1 MLALTGSI
9 RNRQI
14 LGSIDGRVTE
24 RMSMPRRESR
34 SGAERRREFL
44 KTTFGSSLAA
54 CASSSKLF
62 AQLPDA
68 QPPAAKAPIPE
79 DPEVQRVFDR
89 FAGVGLPEPGVTRQG
104 NFLAVGTSRP
114 DFSKRILRIAED
126 TAAGYVRFFSGL
138 RLPATNGKQRL
149 VVVVLA
155 NAGQYSRFNGQNKA
169 RNEGG
174 HYDIDENWTVTF
186 DHRGR
191 SKSVRA
197 DLERANVVTM
207 IHEIAHQLSFNTG
220 LLSRDADI
228 PMMIS
233 EGLATMAEP
242 SSTSVLPGFSEVN
255 RPRIAVLE
263 QLLRAKRA
271 RWIPLE
277 KLIEND
283 DAFDAPDDGTVQVAY
298 AQSWLFWDSVIRQSR
313 FREKLGPYLDRVNAQ
328 RNPAERLDDFVA
340 SFGSVRAVEAEMSA
354 NLQSLASK

>member
-1 MLALTGSI
+1 MPCRGSMS
-9 RNRQI
+9 
-14 LGSIDGRVTE
+14 GTE
-24 RMSMPRRESR
+24 C
-34 SGAERRREFL
+34 RREFL
-44 KTTFGSSLAA
+44 KLTIGSHLIAA
-54 CASSSKLF
+54 ASGEKLF
-62 AQLPDA
+62 AQRPDM
-68 QPPAAKAPIPE
+68 QAAAVKGPGSP
-79 DPEVQRVFDR
+79 DPEVERVLER
-89 FAGVGLPEPGVTRQG
+89 FEKVGLPEPGVTRQDR
-104 NFLAVGTSRP
+104 FLAVGTARP
-114 DFSKRILRIAED
+114 DFSKRILRMAEE
-126 TAAGYVRFFSGL
+126 TAAGYFRFFSGL
-138 RLPATNGKQRL
+138 RLPATSGKQRL
-149 VVVVLA
+149 FIVVLA

-191 SKSVRA
+191 SKSSRA

-242 SSTSVLPGFSEVN
+242 SGSSALPGFSEVN
-255 RPRIAVLE
+255 RARIAVLE

-277 KLIEND
+277 KLIETD
-283 DAFDAPDDGTVQVAY
+283 EAFDAPDDATVQVAY

-313 FREKLGPYLDRVNAQ
+313 FREKLGPYLDRVNGQ
-328 RNPAERLDDFVA
+328 RNPAKRLDDFVA
-340 SFGSVRAVEAEMSA
+340 SFGSVRAVEKEMAA
-354 NLQSLASK
+354 NLQSISND